1 MKQFKS
7 MLAVGSFLIFLMLG
21 NPVNAQRYHVA
32 NENSSLTVLGTSS
45 LHDWEIK
52 AEQITGS
59 LVLKNAQ
66 AGELGELKIEIVSES
81 LKSGK
86 SAMDKNTYKALKT
99 NAHKEISFQLT
110 GLTETVAN
118 GSGKFIAKVVGDL
131 SIAGV
136 KKSIP
141 MEMDMVITENTVKL
155 SGEKKIKMTDFKID
169 PPKALLG
176 TVTTGDDITIK
187 FNTLLTK

>member
-1 MKQFKS
+1 MNQFNS
-7 MLAVGSFLIFLMLG
+7 MLAVGSFLIFLILG
-21 NPVNAQRYHVA
+21 NPVNAQRYDLV
-32 NENSSLTVLGTSS
+32 NEKSSLLVLGTSS

-52 AEQITGS
+52 AEQIAGS
-59 LVLKNAQ
+59 IVLKNPQ
-66 AGELGELKIEIVSES
+66 TGEIDELNIEIGSES

-99 NAHKEISFQLT
+99 NAHKKITFQLT
-110 GLTETVAN
+110 GVTETSSN
-118 GSGKFIAKVVGDL
+118 GSGKFNVKVMGDL
-131 SIAGV
+131 FVAGT

-141 MEMDMVITENTVKL
+141 LDLDLVITDNTVKL
-155 SGEKKIKMTDFKID
+155 SGEKKIKMTDFGID

-176 TVTTGDDITIK
+176 TITTGDDITIR

>member
-1 MKQFKS
+1 MKRFNS
-7 MLAVGSFLIFLMLG
+7 MLVIGSFLIFLVMG
-21 NPVNAQRYHVA
+21 NHLNAQQYNLV
-32 NENSSLTVLGTSS
+32 NEKSSLLVLGTSS

-52 AEQITGS
+52 AEQIAGS
-59 LVLKNAQ
+59 IVLKNPQ
-66 AGELGELKIEIVSES
+66 TGEIDELNIEIGSES

-99 NAHKEISFQLT
+99 NAHKKITFQLT
-110 GLTETVAN
+110 GVTETSSN
-118 GSGKFIAKVVGDL
+118 GSGKFNVKVMGDL
-131 SIAGV
+131 FVAGT

-141 MEMDMVITENTVKL
+141 LDLDLVITDNTVKL
-155 SGEKKIKMTDFKID
+155 SGEKKIKMTDFGID

-176 TVTTGDDITIK
+176 TITTGDDITIR

>member
-1 MKQFKS
+1 MKRFNS
-7 MLAVGSFLIFLMLG
+7 MLVIGSFLIFLVMG
-21 NPVNAQRYHVA
+21 NHLTAQQYNLVN
-32 NENSSLTVLGTSS
+32 EKSSLLVLGTSS

-52 AEQITGS
+52 AEQIAGS
-59 LVLKNAQ
+59 IVLKNPQ
-66 AGELGELKIEIVSES
+66 TGEIDEMNIEIGTES

-99 NAHKEISFQLT
+99 NAHKKITFQFTGVTEIAS
-110 GLTETVAN
+110 N
-118 GSGKFIAKVVGDL
+118 GSGKFKVTVTGDL
-131 SIAGV
+131 FVAGA

-141 MEMDMVITENTVKL
+141 LDLNVVITDNAVKL
-155 SGEKKIKMTDFKID
+155 SGEKKIKMTDFGID

-176 TVTTGDDITIK
+176 TITTGDDITIR

>member
-1 MKQFKS
+1 M
-7 MLAVGSFLIFLMLG
+7 G
-21 NPVNAQRYHVA
+21 NHLNAQHYNLV
-32 NENSSLTVLGTSS
+32 NEKSSLLVLGTSS

-52 AEQITGS
+52 AEQIAGS
-59 LVLKNAQ
+59 IVLKNPQ
-66 AGELGELKIEIVSES
+66 TGEIDELNIEIGSES

-99 NAHKEISFQLT
+99 NAHKKITFQLT
-110 GLTETVAN
+110 GVTETSSN
-118 GSGKFIAKVVGDL
+118 GSGKFKVTVTGDL
-131 SIAGV
+131 FVAGA

-141 MEMDMVITENTVKL
+141 LDLNVVITDNTVKL
-155 SGEKKIKMTDFKID
+155 SGEKKIKMTDFGID

-176 TVTTGDDITIK
+176 TITTGDDITIR